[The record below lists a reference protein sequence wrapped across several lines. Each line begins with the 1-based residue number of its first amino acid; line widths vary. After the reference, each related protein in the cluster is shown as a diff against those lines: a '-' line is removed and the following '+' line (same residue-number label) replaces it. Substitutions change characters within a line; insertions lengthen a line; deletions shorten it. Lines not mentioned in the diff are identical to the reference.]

1 MNQTTSFIP
10 KKPLENKVESSGNQ
24 TSIFL
29 VASVFI
35 FIISLVITGSVYFYK
50 SLLNKKIENMSA
62 SLEKAK
68 AAFEPALILEL
79 KRLNSRIDASSSIT
93 AKHMAASQV
102 FELLEGLT
110 LKSIRFKKFGYSTAS
125 EKITIS
131 MSGEAKN
138 YSSVALQS
146 SILGKSSYVKDPIF
160 SNLSLDNKGNVN
172 FDLTANVD
180 PSLVSYS
187 AALERAVEQTTDDT
201 SQ

>member
-10 KKPLENKVESSGNQ
+10 KKPLENKVEPSKKPA
-24 TSIFL
+24 SIFL
-29 VASVFI
+29 LISAIIFVITLVA
-35 FIISLVITGSVYFYK
+35 TGSVYFYR
-50 SLLNKKIENMSA
+50 SLLVKRIDNMSV

-93 AKHMAASQV
+93 AKHMAPSEV
-102 FELLEGLT
+102 FALLEELT
-110 LKSIRFKKFGYSTAS
+110 LKSVRFKKFGYSTAS
-125 EKITIS
+125 EKITVN

-138 YSSVALQS
+138 YSSIALQS
-146 SILGKSSYVKDPIF
+146 SVLGKSPYVKNPIF
-160 SNLSLDNKGNVN
+160 SNLNLDSKGNVN
-172 FDLTANVD
+172 FDLTADVD

-187 AALERAVEQTTDDT
+187 SSIQRAIERASEP